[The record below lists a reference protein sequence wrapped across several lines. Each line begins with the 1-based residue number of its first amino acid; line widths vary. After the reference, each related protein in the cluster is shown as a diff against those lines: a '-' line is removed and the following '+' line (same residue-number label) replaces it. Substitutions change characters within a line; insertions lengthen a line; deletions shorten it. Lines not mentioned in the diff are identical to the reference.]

1 MRSEFEKLGIDEDY
15 NSYYKEEGIKTPNPM
30 QKEVI
35 KTVINGK
42 SVVCL
47 AQTGSGKTLAY
58 ALPTTEL
65 MKREENE
72 AGVSRFEGSPK
83 IVVVSPTKEL
93 AFQIE
98 KVFKSISHHVAFRT
112 RSMVGGKKQTLKSQ
126 AFEVLI
132 ATPQTLAR
140 SLKSGN
146 ISFDQLMHL
155 VFDEADNL
163 FEMGFKKEVEGILRH
178 VEFDQTKVHFFS
190 ATLGESAQEFIK
202 QKFQK
207 LDPKWFNFES
217 NQVQKSVQTFN
228 IYLSPKEKKNMLK
241 GFFDKTAK
249 GRGIVFVNQKNQLKE
264 IDEFLKETKTKI
276 KYKVIHG
283 DMTQKERQA
292 AHKHFV
298 DGKSQVLIASDIMAR
313 GIDIKDLEWVLN
325 YGLPKTPIY
334 YLHRSGRVG
343 RAGKGGTV
351 YNFVTNFDSKLIG
364 YINDA
369 IKAQSTLKIDLI
381 RKMTIKAS
389 KKPSKNETK
398 PRRTSTK
405 QTKRSKLDGKKS
417 KKMSKK
423 PKKSK
428 KTKSRR

>member
-1 MRSEFEKLGIDEDY
+1 MQSDFEKLGIDEDY
-15 NSYYKEEGIKTPNPM
+15 NSYYREEGIKAPNQM

-35 KTVINGK
+35 KSIMSDK

-58 ALPTTEL
+58 ALPITEL
-65 MKREENE
+65 MKQAEDEK
-72 AGVSRFEGSPK
+72 GVSNKESAPK
-83 IVVVSPTKEL
+83 IVIVAPTKEL
-93 AFQIE
+93 AVQIE
-98 KVFKSISHHVAFRT
+98 KVFKDISHHVAFRT
-112 RSMVGGKKQTLKSQ
+112 RSLLGGQKRSLKSQ
-126 AFEVLI
+126 CYEVLI
-132 ATPQTLAR
+132 ATPNSLSR
-140 SLKSGN
+140 SLKDKKVK
-146 ISFDQLMHL
+146 FDDLMHI

-163 FEMGFKKEVEGILRH
+163 FEMGFKKDIDGILRF
-178 VEFDQTKVHFFS
+178 VEYDDSRVHFFS

-202 QKFQK
+202 EKFKK

-217 NQVQKSVQTFN
+217 NKVQSRVETHN

-241 GFFDKTAK
+241 AFFDRSAK
-249 GRGIVFVNQKNQLKE
+249 GRGIVFVNQKNQLIE
-264 IDEFLKETKTKI
+264 IDEFLKETKSKI

-298 DGKSQVLIASDIMAR
+298 AGKSQVLIASDIMAR

-343 RAGKGGTV
+343 RAGRSGVV
-351 YNFVTNFDSKLIG
+351 YNFVTHFDSKLIG
-364 YINDA
+364 FINDA

-381 RKMTIKAS
+381 QKMTVKAS
-389 KKPSKNETK
+389 KKPQAKAPK
-398 PRRTSTK
+398 KRTSTK

>member
-1 MRSEFEKLGIDEDY
+1 MNSEFEKLGIDEDY
-15 NSYYKEEGIKTPNPM
+15 NSFYKEEGIKSPNPM

-35 KTVINGK
+35 KTMIAGN

-65 MKREENE
+65 MKRIEDEK
-72 AGVSRFEGSPK
+72 GVSKLEGSPK

-98 KVFKSISHHVAFRT
+98 KVFKNISHHVAFRT
-112 RSMVGGKKQTLKSQ
+112 RSLVGGKKHTLKSQ
-126 AFEVLI
+126 SFEVLI

-140 SLKSGN
+140 SLKDGK

-163 FEMGFKKEVEGILRH
+163 FEMGFKKEVEGILRF
-178 VEFDQTKVHFFS
+178 VEYDQSKVHFFS

-202 QKFQK
+202 EKFKK

-217 NQVQKSVQTFN
+217 NRVQKSVQTFN

-241 GFFDKTAK
+241 GFLDKTAQ

-264 IDEFLKETKTKI
+264 IDEFLKETKSKV

-283 DMTQKERQA
+283 DMSQKERQA

-313 GIDIKDLEWVLN
+313 GIDIKDLQWVLN
-325 YGLPKTPIY
+325 FGLPKTPIY

-364 YINDA
+364 FINDA
-369 IKAQSTLKIDLI
+369 IKSQSTLKMDLI
-381 RKMTIKAS
+381 KKMTIRAA
-389 KKPSKNETK
+389 KKPTK
-398 PRRTSTK
+398 SEKPKRTSTK